1 MTTSVGNNSVF
12 RSFFEKQKLTGPN
25 FIDWYRQLRLVL
37 STEDKEYYLEHPIPV
52 APVAPPGQQI
62 PPEDLAAHAAWVKGQ
77 KEVAVLMLLT
87 MDLDIQR
94 NLAHLGAYDMLQE
107 LKAMFSKQAEQELL
121 QTVREFHTCKQ
132 EEGQSV
138 SSHVLK
144 MKGYIDNLERLGQPV
159 GQNLAVSLI
168 LVSLNKDFTSFV
180 QNFNMHGMGKTVNE
194 LHAMLKL
201 HEESLPKKDANPAL
215 HAIRAGRVQK
225 NQKNKPHKAGRG
237 GKGKGKN
244 KMGYAHNNV
253 PFAPKPKTPPP
264 PKKDNPAKDAICHE
278 CGEIGHWR
286 RNCPVYLTELMKKK
300 KLSQGAS
307 ASGIFTIELYSFPS
321 KSWIYDTG
329 CGTHICITTQGLRG
343 SRKLKPG
350 ALSLYVGDGH
360 RAAVEAIGTYHLEL
374 PSGLVIVLNNCHYAP
389 SITRGVISVSRLF
402 DDGFINR
409 FDENNVISVSKD
421 NLVYFMAVPR
431 DGIFEIDMS
440 CSNTN
445 DSSMYAIT
453 NKRAKINLDSS
464 LLWHCRL
471 GHISKKRIEK
481 LQHDGLLN
489 SIDIESLGK
498 CVSCLS
504 GKMARKP
511 YSHQVERAKD
521 LLGLIHTDVCG
532 PFRIVSRQGASYFVT
547 FTDDFSRY
555 GYVYLLK
562 HKHEVFETFKVFQKE
577 VENQL
582 GKTIKSL
589 RSDRGGEY
597 MSQEFLDHLKEHGI
611 IAHRTPPYT
620 QNNGVSKRRNRT
632 LLDMVRSMMSQTTLP
647 KSFWDYALET
657 AARILNMVPSKKVD
671 KTPYEIWHGQA
682 PKLSYLRVW
691 GCEAFVKHDT
701 LTKPDKLDPR
711 SYKCIFVG
719 YPKETMGYSF
729 YSPSENKVFVARNAE
744 FFESKL
750 LDLKA
755 SGSVEDLE
763 EIQEEDTNP
772 SVDTSLNHEED
783 DQEIDEPQS
792 DINPIRRSTRTRRP
806 TDRLCLYIDTEEH
819 ELGDLGEPANYR
831 AALLDPESKK
841 WLDAMNVEMQS
852 MKDNDVWVLVELP
865 PNARTVGS
873 KWLFK
878 KKTDMDGA
886 VYIFKARLVAKGFTQ
901 TYGVDYEE
909 TFSPVADIR
918 AIRILIAIAAYYDYE
933 IWQMDVKTAFL
944 NGHLSEEVYM
954 EQPEGFVNPKYPN
967 HVCKLKRSI
976 YGLKQASRQWN
987 KRFDDEIKKFGFTQN
1002 PDEPCVYLKA
1012 SGSYVAIL
1020 ILYVDDILL
1029 MGNNIP
1035 MLQDVKSYLGRSFA
1049 MKDLGDAAYILGI
1062 KIYRDRSKR
1071 LIGLNQSAYIEKIL
1085 KRFYMENSKRGTI
1098 PMQEKLKLSKSQGA
1112 STPAEKQRMQNIPYA
1127 SAIGSIMYAVRCT
1140 RPDVAFAQNMTSRFQ
1155 QNPGEEHWTAVKN
1168 ILKYLRN
1175 TKDMFLV
1182 YGGNME
1188 RELRVSCYTNVGYLT
1203 DADDLRSQTGYVF
1216 VLNGGAVNCKSTK
1229 QSIFST
1235 SSTNAEYIAAFDA
1248 SKEAAWIRKFISGLG
1263 IVPTIEEPISMYCDN
1278 TGTIAIAKDDGI
1290 TKGAR
1295 HFRAKVHYLRETIKL
1310 GDVKIE
1316 NVDTDDNLADPFTK
1330 ALAFPKY
1337 SELTRNIGMLLASSF
1352 M

>member
-1 MTTSVGNNSVF
+1 MCGEWGDLGTLAENLLTARRYRLPHLFTSWSDLGDYIS
-12 RSFFEKQKLTGPN
+12 RKQLRIQSFFEKQKNSWNPT
-25 FIDWYRQLRLVL
+25 FIGLVQRQLRLVL
-37 STEDKEYYLEHPIPV
+37 SIEDKEYYLEHPIPV

-77 KEVAVLMLLT
+77 KEVV
-87 MDLDIQR
+87 
-94 NLAHLGAYDMLQE
+94 E

-144 MKGYIDNLERLGQPV
+144 MKGYIDNLERLGQP
-159 GQNLAVSLI
+159 
-168 LVSLNKDFTSFV
+168 
-180 QNFNMHGMGKTVNE
+180 NFNMHGMGKTVNE

-201 HEESLPKKDANPAL
+201 HEESLPKKDVNPAL
-215 HAIRAGRVQK
+215 HAIRAGRKQRWAMLK
-225 NQKNKPHKAGRG
+225 T
-237 GKGKGKN
+237 
-244 KMGYAHNNV
+244 V

-264 PKKDNPAKDAICHE
+264 PKKDNPAKDAICHQ
-278 CGEIGHWR
+278 CGEVGHWR

-409 FDENNVISVSKD
+409 FDDNNVISVSKD

-481 LQHDGLLN
+481 LQHDGLIN

-521 LLGLIHTDVCG
+521 LLGLIHTD
-532 PFRIVSRQGASYFVT
+532 
-547 FTDDFSRY
+547 
-555 GYVYLLK
+555 
-562 HKHEVFETFKVFQKE
+562 VFQKE

-611 IAHRTPPYT
+611 IAHRTPPLT
-620 QNNGVSKRRNRT
+620 RSKTMECQRRRNRT
-632 LLDMVRSMMSQTTLP
+632 LAYGPWFRSMIESITPTNVLL
-647 KSFWDYALET
+647 DYSLES
-657 AARILNMVPSKKVD
+657 AARIL
-671 KTPYEIWHGQA
+671 
-682 PKLSYLRVW
+682 
-691 GCEAFVKHDT
+691 KH
-701 LTKPDKLDPR
+701 
-711 SYKCIFVG
+711 G

-744 FFESKL
+744 FFEFSSGT
-750 LDLKA
+750 LKQV
-755 SGSVEDLE
+755 GV
-763 EIQEEDTNP
+763 
-772 SVDTSLNHEED
+772 
-783 DQEIDEPQS
+783 
-792 DINPIRRSTRTRRP
+792 STRTRRP

-987 KRFDDEIKKFGFTQN
+987 KRFDDEIKKFSFTQN
-1002 PDEPCVYLKA
+1002 RDEPCVYLKA

-1127 SAIGSIMYAVRCT
+1127 SAVGSIMYAVRCT

-1188 RELRVSCYTNVGYLT
+1188 RELRVSCYTDAGYLT
-1203 DADDLRSQTGYVF
+1203 DADNLKSQTGYVF
-1216 VLNGGAVNCKSTK
+1216 VLNGGAVDWKSTK
-1229 QSIFST
+1229 QSIFAT
-1235 SSTNAEYIAAFDA
+1235 SSTDAEYIAAFDA
-1248 SKEAAWIRKFISGLG
+1248 SKEAVWIRKFISGLG

-1278 TGTIAIAKDDGI
+1278 TGAIAIAKDDGV

-1316 NVDTDDNLADPFTK
+1316 KIDTDDNLADPFTK
-1330 ALAFPKY
+1330 ALAFPKH
-1337 SELTRNIGMLLASSF
+1337 SELTRNIGLLPASSF